1 MSTILNPYGMRPSYN
16 AGIGTVEATAYAN
29 GIASGY
35 GTGLLKYQPVTLNTS
50 GQIVAATAGTN
61 DFLGVFAGVKY
72 ILADGTMKE
81 TNQWI
86 AGTTYSATPGQVT
99 DVYGIQV
106 LIWDNPSIVYQIQAD
121 GSVAQ
126 SNGGQVNFSNITA
139 GSTTTGLSQCT
150 ASASSLTTSGQGQ
163 LRIVGISLPPTV
175 NGGTNAWG
183 DSFTEILVQNAR
195 HQFVANKAAV

>member
-1 MSTILNPYGMRPSYN
+1 MSTVLNPYGMRPSYN

-35 GTGLLKYQPVTLNTS
+35 GTALLKYQPVALNSS
-50 GQIVAATAGTN
+50 GQIIAATAGTN

-86 AGTTYSATPGQVT
+86 AGTTYSSTPGQVT
-99 DVYGIQV
+99 DTYGIQV
-106 LIWDNPSIVYQIQAD
+106 FVWDNPGIIYQIQAD

-126 SNGGQVNFSNITA
+126 ANGGQANLSNITN

-150 ASASSLTTSGQGQ
+150 MSATVTTSGQGQ

-183 DSFTEILVQNAR
+183 DAYTEVLVQNAR
-195 HQFVANKAAV
+195 HQYIANKVAV